1 LGSLFS
7 GSGGFELAARNLGI
21 TPLWASE
28 IEPFPL
34 LVTRAR
40 FPGMKHYGDIN
51 KINGA
56 AIEPVDIISAGFCCQ
71 DVSCAGRRLGLAG
84 ARSGLFFQVIRI
96 IREMQE
102 ETNFN
107 FPKAVVGAYYGKGIL
122 EGSPRLQQI
131 RILSV

>member
-7 GSGGFELAARNLGI
+7 GSGGFELAARNLRI

-84 ARSGLFFQVIRI
+84 ARSGLFFQAIRV
-96 IREMQE
+96 IREMLDATGGEYPRYFLLDYSDIGIIEFTPLFQK
-102 ETNFN
+102 FR
-107 FPKAVVGAYYGKGIL
+107 YYS
-122 EGSPRLQQI
+122 E
-131 RILSV
+131 